1 MACSRERLVR
11 DYKKIKAWELA
22 HQLALNVY
30 RSTAKFP
37 ASERF
42 GITSQL
48 RRAASSVPANIE
60 EGSGRATDKDF
71 LRFLDIALGSL
82 KETEYFLLLSNNLN
96 YLQETEWKS
105 LNERATDTLKCLVGF
120 IKAVRT

>member
-1 MACSRERLVR
+1 MR

-22 HQLALNVY
+22 HQLTLSVY
-30 RSTAKFP
+30 RSTASFP
-37 ASERF
+37 AAEQF

-48 RRAASSVPANIE
+48 RRAASSVAANIA

-82 KETEYFLLLSNNLN
+82 KETEYFLLLSNELN
-96 YLQETEWKS
+96 YVEKAEW
-105 LNERATDTLKCLVGF
+105 LLLHEQTTDALKCLVGF
-120 IKAVRT
+120 IKAVHP

>member
-1 MACSRERLVR
+1 MR

-30 RSTAKFP
+30 RSTAHFP
-37 ASERF
+37 VSEQF

-48 RRAASSVPANIE
+48 RRAASSVPANIA
-60 EGSGRATDKDF
+60 EGSGRTTDKDF

-82 KETEYFLLLSNNLN
+82 KETEYFLLLSNELN
-96 YLQETEWKS
+96 YLQKAEWI
-105 LNERATDTLKCLVGF
+105 LLHEQATDALKCLVGF
-120 IKAVRT
+120 IKAVRP

>member
-1 MACSRERLVR
+1 MR

-30 RSTAKFP
+30 RSTAHFP
-37 ASERF
+37 ASEQF

-48 RRAASSVPANIE
+48 RRSASSVPANIA
-60 EGSGRATDKDF
+60 EGSGRTTDKDF

-82 KETEYFLLLSNNLN
+82 KETEYFLLLSNELN
-96 YLQETEWKS
+96 YLKKAEWES
-105 LNERATDTLKCLVGF
+105 LNEQAIDALKCLIGF
-120 IKAVRT
+120 IKAVRP

>member
-1 MACSRERLVR
+1 VR

-22 HQLALNVY
+22 HKLALDVY
-30 RSTAKFP
+30 RSTADFP
-37 ASERF
+37 TSEQF

-48 RRAASSVPANIE
+48 RRAASSVPANIA
-60 EGSGRATDKDF
+60 EGSDRATDKDF

-96 YLQETEWKS
+96 YLQETEWKP

-120 IKAVRT
+120 MKAVRS